1 MTNVD
6 EKVPFEVI
14 VIGSGLVI
22 NVPADCVSG
31 VFLNMAAVA
40 VPG

>member
-6 EKVPFEVI
+6 VKVPFEVTAM
-14 VIGSGLVI
+14 GSGLVI
-22 NVPADCVSG
+22 NVPAG
-31 VFLNMAAVA
+31 VTPSLKYNAAVA